1 MIILNKKRLLT
12 IASMLLIAVFAFT
25 FQKAQVNNTVQTMT
39 LPVSGKVI
47 VIDARTS
54 ENQMREL
61 NLAVARQKRK
71 LT

>member
-12 IASMLLIAVFAFT
+12 IASMILIAVFAFT
-25 FQKAQVNNTVQTMT
+25 FQKAQVGNTVQTMT
-39 LPVSGKVI
+39 LPVSGKII